1 MKDFRMVV
9 FLLVLFTLCTLLLT
23 GGNLAYE
30 KASAVFN
37 RRLYADILN
46 LYGYPFNEE
55 TVESDFADW
64 FDTVERGAN
73 VYYVGK
79 EADRSTVAFKSRGPG
94 LWSLIEVLIAVE
106 VDKSELYGLRVLS
119 QGETPGL
126 GARISEKAFQD
137 SFAGLSI
144 EPQVKIVKFAMTA
157 YEVDAISGAT
167 KTSQAL
173 EALINEGLEN
183 LKRESEYLGFE
194 DEG

>member
-9 FLLVLFTLCTLLLT
+9 FLLILFTLCTLLLT
-23 GGNLAYE
+23 GGNLAYI

-37 RRLYADILN
+37 RRLYAEILD
-46 LYGYPFNEE
+46 LYNYPFTEE

-64 FDTVERGAN
+64 FNTVERGVN
-73 VYYVGK
+73 IYYVGK

-106 VDKSELYGLRVLS
+106 MDKSELFGLRVLS

-126 GARISEKAFQD
+126 GGRISEKSFQD
-137 SFAGLSI
+137 SFSGLSI
-144 EPQVKIVKFAMTA
+144 EPQVKIVKFAIA
-157 YEVDAISGAT
+157 ANEVDAISGAT

-173 EALINEGLEN
+173 EVLINEGLEN
-183 LKRESEYLGFE
+183 LNRDFG
-194 DEG
+194 G